1 MVESIYFR
9 IFYIIA
15 SYLLGSVVFGYVIAR
30 ILKKDGFGK
39 VDRPGT
45 AGAGR
50 QYGFKAALPTFIFDC
65 GKGALVPGIGI
76 LIGLDM
82 LTIVLAS
89 LAVLAGHNWPV
100 FYRFRGGG
108 GIATA
113 MGISAVLLPIQ
124 FFIVLAVAL
133 SLGFT
138 YKYTLKKKQKH
149 KVNQNVVA
157 SLFAVIVLPPFLYLW
172 SYGYRF
178 LVWSNEW
185 KWQQTPFLIFM
196 LTIGFFIIIVVKGV
210 ILHMIYRKVPTAG

>member
-1 MVESIYFR
+1 
-9 IFYIIA
+9 
-15 SYLLGSVVFGYVIAR
+15 
-30 ILKKDGFGK
+30 
-39 VDRPGT
+39 
-45 AGAGR
+45 
-50 QYGFKAALPTFIFDC
+50 
-65 GKGALVPGIGI
+65 
-76 LIGLDM
+76 M

-178 LVWSNEW
+178 LVWENEW

>member
-39 VDRPGT
+39 IDRPGT

-82 LTIVLAS
+82 LTIVIAS

-113 MGISAVLLPIQ
+113 MGISVVLMPLQ
-124 FFIVLAVAL
+124 FSIVLAAAL
-133 SLGFT
+133 CIGFT
-138 YKYTLKKKQKH
+138 YKYTLKKKH
-149 KVNQNVVA
+149 KVNQNVVS

-178 LVWSNEW
+178 LVWGNEW
-185 KWQQTPFLIFM
+185 KWQQATFLIFM
-196 LTIGFFIIIVVKGV
+196 LTIGFFIIIIVKGI